1 MKKQVSSKSKIVVL
15 PTDTLYGICTS
26 AFDKPAVE
34 SIYEIKGRDENK
46 PFIILISKI
55 SDLEKFGISY
65 SLISAQSSDG
75 RANKRILESV
85 WPGKVSVILSL
96 EKSSLKKFEYLH
108 RGTGK
113 LAFRLP
119 RKKALLAYLKK
130 SGPLVAPSANP
141 QGEKPAETI
150 AEAKKYF
157 GTNVDLYIAGG
168 RLVGSP
174 STIIEIANDAS
185 VKLVRQ
191 GAVRVQLHKRHQYTN
206 GPE

>member
-1 MKKQVSSKSKIVVL
+1 MRKSVSPTSKIVVL

-26 AFDKPAVE
+26 AFDKMAVE
-34 SIYEIKGRDENK
+34 RIYEIKGRDENK
-46 PFIILISKI
+46 PFIVLISKI
-55 SDLEKFGISY
+55 SDLEKFGIS
-65 SLISAQSSDG
+65 SALISAQSSDG
-75 RANKRILESV
+75 RANKRILENV
-85 WPGKVSVILSL
+85 WPGKVSVILPL
-96 EKSSLKKFEYLH
+96 QKSALKKFEYLH

-119 RKKALLAYLKK
+119 RKKTLLAYLRK

-157 GTNVDLYIAGG
+157 GTKVDMYVAGG
-168 RLVGSP
+168 RLTGSP

-191 GAVRVQLHKRHQYTN
+191 GRVRVSLTN
-206 GPE
+206 

>member
-1 MKKQVSSKSKIVVL
+1 MKTPVSLKSKIVVL

-26 AFDKPAVE
+26 AFDRPAVE

-65 SLISAQSSDG
+65 SLI

-85 WPGKVSVILSL
+85 WPGKVSVILPL

-141 QGEKPAETI
+141 QGEKPAESI

-191 GAVRVQLHKRHQYTN
+191 GAVRVKYVT
-206 GPE
+206 PSC